1 MKFLHQT
8 SAPSTPK
15 VSPPEKKSLTGVC
28 IYCGCTE
35 DRPCAVPSGQRD
47 YVACWWQND
56 SRTVCSAPLCTV
68 RWMQDEEQRLKRE
81 TMRRLALHCGLYTR
95 VAKQLGVSSSHVR
108 RVAMGERLSTRIS
121 SALLQEIK
129 RIDMDSA
136 ERSA

>member
-15 VSPPEKKSLTGVC
+15 VSLPEKKISGVC

-35 DRPCAVPSGQRD
+35 DNACAVPSGRTD
-47 YVACWWQND
+47 YVPCWWQDD
-56 SRTVCSAPLCTV
+56 SKTVCSALLCTLQ
-68 RWMQDEEQRLKRE
+68 WKKEKEQRQQRE
-81 TMRRLALHCGLYTR
+81 TLRRLALHCGLYTR

-121 SALLQEIK
+121 SALFAEAA
-129 RIDMDSA
+129 RIDSESN